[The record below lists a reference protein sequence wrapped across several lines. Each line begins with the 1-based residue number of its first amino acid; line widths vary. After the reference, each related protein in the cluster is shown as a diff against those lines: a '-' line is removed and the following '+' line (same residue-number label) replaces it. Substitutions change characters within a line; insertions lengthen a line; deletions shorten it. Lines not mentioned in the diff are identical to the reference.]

1 MRHRRQSTELFNLIF
16 VLLIVIFAF
25 SGCSSNNADNPSE
38 TVSGSVSVIEK
49 TEEIAEEVEEI
60 HEPVIKTALIDFTG
74 DLMVHS
80 YQYEESYDPSTG
92 AYEFDH
98 NFQAVKKYFSSADY
112 TVGNLETVL
121 GGDEIGA
128 QDYPCFNTPDSF
140 AQAAKDA
147 GFDFF
152 TTANNH
158 CADQGTDALI
168 RTLDVLDSIGIKHT
182 GTNRSQEEKD
192 KIEITDINGIKFV
205 FLSYTYGTNGMKY
218 RNDYNVNMLTEENIK
233 TDIAKAKKLN
243 PDFIVVMPHWGNEY
257 ETHQSEEQEKW
268 ADLMFAEG
276 ADIIVASHPHVLQ
289 PMEMRTITDSD
300 GTKRQGYVMYSMGNF
315 ISSQTTVPRNA
326 SIILNIAVKKVDDQ
340 KAQITKVSFIPIWT
354 QFRNGNNVNDF
365 VVRSVYDVLTD
376 PDRTAKYRAKDLNRV
391 NDIHYETTSL
401 LLNKDIPIENIQE
414 EYTFYELNENADN
427 TEEAGLSA

>member
-92 AYEFDH
+92 TYEFDH

-158 CADQGTDALI
+158 CADQGTDALM

-192 KIEITDINGIKFV
+192 KIEIIDINGIKFV

-243 PDFIVVMPHWGNEY
+243 PDFIVVMPHWGKRVRNS
-257 ETHQSEEQEKW
+257 SE
-268 ADLMFAEG
+268 
-276 ADIIVASHPHVLQ
+276 
-289 PMEMRTITDSD
+289 
-300 GTKRQGYVMYSMGNF
+300 
-315 ISSQTTVPRNA
+315 
-326 SIILNIAVKKVDDQ
+326 
-340 KAQITKVSFIPIWT
+340 
-354 QFRNGNNVNDF
+354 
-365 VVRSVYDVLTD
+365 
-376 PDRTAKYRAKDLNRV
+376 
-391 NDIHYETTSL
+391 
-401 LLNKDIPIENIQE
+401 
-414 EYTFYELNENADN
+414 
-427 TEEAGLSA
+427 